1 MKRWAL
7 IIALILVLSLVP
19 GWAAK
24 PANANGYTY
33 VPLVELNKNFDS
45 YAYKGDVLTRGIV
58 TYVDRN
64 GFMIQNGSGPYTG
77 IYVYTGYKSY
87 PSVHKGDL
95 VEVYGFPKYYNG
107 LRQLSVNPSYGEHY
121 TVTGNGKVPEPT
133 IIQTS
138 DYDRSEYQSVLV
150 KFVDTTITGRYDK
163 GYTKLWIDDGSGEA
177 YIFSYNGLPS
187 DLQPGAKF
195 KYLTGVI
202 YVFYNDY
209 EVIPL
214 NWELYNPTVKITDVN
229 YYAFM
234 KGVPSKLRV
243 TVLNNGTKDSNV
255 TFIAKLDGT
264 DVYSTEFTLVSGASK
279 VVEFYVIPS
288 DTGKHTLNI
297 IAEESEKIL
306 EIEVI
311 PNPYQ
316 LSYGLTPYYE
326 RLYNKEMANITP
338 LYENLT
344 WVIEEL
350 TSCGVNL
357 GDLEPNVEWIN
368 ATMAEIQKE
377 YALYDTLKGLLVQQN
392 PYRSAYY
399 YPVMVHIRKA
409 AMMSRDVLR
418 EIEFVL
424 PILQRTYEQV
434 EPICH
439 PPAPGNETTPGNE
452 TPTNQTNVTP
462 STNVT
467 IHITKVLIDASHG
480 QYYNPTKTDTSG
492 MSTLIDNIKSELG
505 WIVDVNLDP
514 ITYDKLKDYDV
525 LIITNPSQDITDEE
539 AQAIQQFVENG
550 GGLFILG
557 ENYYNHVYY
566 KSLNRVVAKY
576 GIEFNNDELMD
587 DDVNTGRA
595 WFPLVGIYNLDH
607 PAMKFL
613 TADHQM
619 YYSGDTLS
627 VSGGVAWLI
636 RGYETSYSEDKDGN
650 VIYEKGSKPIIAAAV
665 EVGQGRIVAYGSSK
679 AISDAYYGNYINTN
693 WPFVKGVLLWLAHQ
707 E

>member
-1 MKRWAL
+1 MYLFDEFKIEPRYASD
-7 IIALILVLSLVP
+7 IKPYIPQIGVESLEV
-19 GWAAK
+19 
-24 PANANGYTY
+24 
-33 VPLVELNKNFDS
+33 
-45 YAYKGDVLTRGIV
+45 
-58 TYVDRN
+58 
-64 GFMIQNGSGPYTG
+64 SGPMLEGVPRNISVRIYNHGTLDDNITVVLRDNSDEIGRDTQVIRVNQTAVYEFTYIPRFTG
-77 IYVYTGYKSY
+77 S
-87 PSVHKGDL
+87 L
-95 VEVYGFPKYYNG
+95 
-107 LRQLSVNPSYGEHY
+107 
-121 TVTGNGKVPEPT
+121 
-133 IIQTS
+133 
-138 DYDRSEYQSVLV
+138 
-150 KFVDTTITGRYDK
+150 TIT
-163 GYTKLWIDDGSGEA
+163 
-177 YIFSYNGLPS
+177 
-187 DLQPGAKF
+187 
-195 KYLTGVI
+195 VI
-202 YVFYNDY
+202 V
-209 EVIPL
+209 
-214 NWELYNPTVKITDVN
+214 
-229 YYAFM
+229 
-234 KGVPSKLRV
+234 
-243 TVLNNGTKDSNV
+243 
-255 TFIAKLDGT
+255 LDGT
-264 DVYSTEFTLVSGASK
+264 G
-279 VVEFYVIPS
+279 
-288 DTGKHTLNI
+288 NI
-297 IAEESEKIL
+297 TDERYYDYF
-306 EIEVI
+306 VT
-311 PNPYQ
+311 PNPYKI
-316 LSYGLTPYYE
+316 SYGLTPYYE

-344 WVIEEL
+344 WVIGEL

-439 PPAPGNETTPGNE
+439 PPAPSNETTLGNE

-576 GIEFNNDELMD
+576 EIEFNNDELMD

-619 YYSGDTLS
+619 YYSGDTLK

-636 RGYETSYSEDKDGN
+636 RGYKTSYSEDKDGN